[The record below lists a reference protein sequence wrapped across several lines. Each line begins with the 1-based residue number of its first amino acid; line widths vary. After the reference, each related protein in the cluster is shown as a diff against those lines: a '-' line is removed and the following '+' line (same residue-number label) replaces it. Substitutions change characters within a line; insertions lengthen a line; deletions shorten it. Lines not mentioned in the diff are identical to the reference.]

1 MKKKLI
7 KNNVNTSTLEQG
19 EKIINKLNNNFMA
32 GTNSPV
38 S

>member
-7 KNNVNTSTLEQG
+7 KNNANISTIEQG
-19 EKIINKLNNNFMA
+19 EKIVNKLTNNFMA